1 MPAGDPVVPRGT
13 AGRFRA
19 VGRLR
24 RRFFVFL
31 GRYAIARPLRINDQ
45 IRIRQVRVIDENGE
59 QLGIMLTEDALARAR
74 TAGLDLIEVSP
85 TAQPP
90 VCKIGDYG
98 RLKYEQSKKDKD
110 ARKKQRNFEL
120 KEVKLRPKIET
131 HDYETKARMAE
142 RLLLDGSKIK
152 VTIMFRGREITYT
165 AFGRRLLDRM
175 AEDMAP
181 IATVEREPRL
191 EGRNMFMIL
200 APRATPTG
208 PPKFSLHRTRRKRE
222 HKTAEAESRMT
233 RPRRRNQPVPKIR
246 THRGT
251 AKRVKV
257 SATGKVHASPPVQ
270 RLRSHPQQE
279 DAQAQTQIP
288 QGSADVQGRSQ
299 ALGADDSVLGLGGPD
314 RWHVSNAVF
323 TDSNTAARS

>member
-1 MPAGDPVVPRGT
+1 MLGEPKQRPGRSPDARGRSGLHTRDRRPVPRGGVASAT
-13 AGRFRA
+13 PSFIFSWGPRKAGGA
-19 VGRLR
+19 R
-24 RRFFVFL
+24 REAWSAFQDRGVLKNNVFW
-31 GRYAIARPLRINDQ
+31 GDNAIARPLRINDQ

-59 QLGIMLTEDALARAR
+59 QLGILPTEDALARAK

-90 VCKIGDYG
+90 VCKIADYG

-110 ARKKQRNFEL
+110 ARKKQRHFEL
-120 KEVKLRPKIET
+120 REVKLRPKIET

-165 AFGRRLLDRM
+165 SFGRRLLDRM

-181 IATVEREPRL
+181 LATVEREARL

-208 PPKFSLHRTRRKRE
+208 APKFSQHREKDPDKDEKPVT
-222 HKTAEAESRMT
+222 HDAAEMEE
-233 RPRRRNQPVPKIR
+233 R
-246 THRGT
+246 T
-251 AKRVKV
+251 
-257 SATGKVHASPPVQ
+257 SA
-270 RLRSHPQQE
+270 
-279 DAQAQTQIP
+279 
-288 QGSADVQGRSQ
+288 
-299 ALGADDSVLGLGGPD
+299 
-314 RWHVSNAVF
+314 
-323 TDSNTAARS
+323 

>member
-1 MPAGDPVVPRGT
+1 M
-13 AGRFRA
+13 
-19 VGRLR
+19 
-24 RRFFVFL
+24 
-31 GRYAIARPLRINDQ
+31 
-45 IRIRQVRVIDENGE
+45 IDENGE
-59 QLGIMLTEDALARAR
+59 QLGVIPTDEALARAR

-90 VCKIGDYG
+90 VCKIADYG

-110 ARKKQRNFEL
+110 ARKKQRHFEL

-181 IATVEREPRL
+181 LATIEREPRL

-200 APRATPTG
+200 APRGRRPARRSSRRSTKNTRSKKSNGNMLRIIRITRITRTTRRSSTLKKTTSRTIRTTP
-208 PPKFSLHRTRRKRE
+208 KRTRLRQRSLQCLRFE
-222 HKTAEAESRMT
+222 PTEEPPSASR
-233 RPRRRNQPVPKIR
+233 
-246 THRGT
+246 
-251 AKRVKV
+251 
-257 SATGKVHASPPVQ
+257 
-270 RLRSHPQQE
+270 
-279 DAQAQTQIP
+279 
-288 QGSADVQGRSQ
+288 
-299 ALGADDSVLGLGGPD
+299 
-314 RWHVSNAVF
+314 
-323 TDSNTAARS
+323 